1 MVKGFYRS
9 GTRVKTFF
17 KKDED
22 AISEPPQTQA
32 KRKSKDKRNKQSFE
46 VNFEW
51 EKGVEIGR
59 GSFGC
64 VYKAVNKKTGEIMAV
79 KEIPLSSNSDTLE
92 DTQQEIQLLSKLVSN
107 KYIVKLIGYQTKDS
121 TLYIFMEFVEGGSI
135 YSRMK
140 TFVKREE
147 EILGEP
153 PRQPLGEPQVR
164 HYTKQIVQGL
174 VYLHSNYILHGD
186 LKCSR
191 E

>member
-1 MVKGFYRS
+1 MQESYMVKNFYRS

-17 KKDED
+17 TKEQGPIED
-22 AISEPPQTQA
+22 LPRPDT
-32 KRKSKDKRNKQSFE
+32 KSKAKDKNKRNKQSLE
-46 VNFEW
+46 VDFEW
-51 EKGVEIGR
+51 ERGVEIGR

-121 TLYIFMEFVEGGSI
+121 IMYIFMEFVEGGSI

-140 TFVKREE
+140 TFGQ
-147 EILGEP
+147 LGE
-153 PRQPLGEPQVR
+153 LQVAR
-164 HYTKQIVQGL
+164 YTKQIVQGL
-174 VYLHSNYILHGD
+174 VYLHNNSILHGD